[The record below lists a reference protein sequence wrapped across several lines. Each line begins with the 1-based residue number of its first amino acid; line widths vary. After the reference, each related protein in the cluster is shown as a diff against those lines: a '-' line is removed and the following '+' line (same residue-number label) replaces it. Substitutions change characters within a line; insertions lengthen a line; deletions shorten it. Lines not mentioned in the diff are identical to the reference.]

1 MEARGEMI
9 SAKILEEI
17 DEAWRRGTLSR
28 EARAHLQRWAQGEEY
43 ADHHEE
49 ISRLVGSRAWE
60 ELNDAFGEVIP
71 FGTGGRRGPMG
82 VGPNRIN
89 DRTIGESAQ
98 GLASS
103 LLRSSPRR
111 PPSDP
116 LSVVIAFDTRNG
128 SRHFAQKTASVLA
141 GNGVRALLFDSPRS
155 TPELS
160 FAVRRLR
167 AAAGVVISASHN
179 PPTDNGFKA
188 YWSDGGQVV
197 YPHDRDIIEEVMRVG
212 TLRAMAEA
220 EARSAGLW
228 RDIGEE
234 VDRAYISY
242 VSGLCL
248 NEARRISAVFT
259 PLHGTGTRSVWP
271 VLQEAGFRKLFQ
283 VERQWAP
290 DGDFPGVPGKIA
302 NPEVPAALQ
311 VAQSA
316 ADEMGADL
324 VLASDPDADR
334 LGASVRSGSDWVFLN
349 GNQIGSL
356 LVDHVVDHLARKG
369 TLQAGGV
376 VYKTLVTTDLVD
388 RICAGRGIEVRGNL
402 LVGFKYIAE
411 SIRNLPD
418 PGLFVFGTEESHGY
432 LRGPEVRDKD
442 AAQAAVLLCERAAMA
457 RARGRSLIDDL
468 EDLYRRH
475 GYFREITHGVTFSSG
490 AGRGLEVMRGLM
502 ASLRSDLPK
511 RLGEERVVRVI
522 DRSEGAV
529 RDPESGKV
537 TGEVEGTRGD
547 VLVFDL
553 SGDGTD
559 RVSIRPSGT
568 EPKIKVYVQVH
579 GKPYSTDLRQRVDAR
594 AQALAAAME
603 SLARQRTGEL

>member
-1 MEARGEMI
+1 
-9 SAKILEEI
+9 
-17 DEAWRRGTLSR
+17 
-28 EARAHLQRWAQGEEY
+28 
-43 ADHHEE
+43 
-49 ISRLVGSRAWE
+49 
-60 ELNDAFGEVIP
+60 
-71 FGTGGRRGPMG
+71 
-82 VGPNRIN
+82 
-89 DRTIGESAQ
+89 
-98 GLASS
+98 
-103 LLRSSPRR
+103 
-111 PPSDP
+111 
-116 LSVVIAFDTRNG
+116 
-128 SRHFAQKTASVLA
+128 
-141 GNGVRALLFDSPRS
+141 
-155 TPELS
+155 
-160 FAVRRLR
+160 
-167 AAAGVVISASHN
+167 
-179 PPTDNGFKA
+179 
-188 YWSDGGQVV
+188 
-197 YPHDRDIIEEVMRVG
+197 
-212 TLRAMAEA
+212 
-220 EARSAGLW
+220 
-228 RDIGEE
+228 
-234 VDRAYISY
+234 
-242 VSGLCL
+242 
-248 NEARRISAVFT
+248 
-259 PLHGTGTRSVWP
+259 
-271 VLQEAGFRKLFQ
+271 
-283 VERQWAP
+283 
-290 DGDFPGVPGKIA
+290 
-302 NPEVPAALQ
+302 
-311 VAQSA
+311 
-316 ADEMGADL
+316 
-324 VLASDPDADR
+324 
-334 LGASVRSGSDWVFLN
+334 
-349 GNQIGSL
+349 
-356 LVDHVVDHLARKG
+356 
-369 TLQAGGV
+369 
-376 VYKTLVTTDLVD
+376 VD